1 MANCTHNGSEYS
13 TGSIVCM
20 GGTEHRCNGDGTW
33 EDLRTECVQ
42 GDGIVIRKSDD
53 GEPRL
58 PAD

>member
-1 MANCTHNGSEYS
+1 
-13 TGSIVCM
+13 M

-33 EDLRTECVQ
+33 EDLRNECVQ
-42 GDGIVIRKSDD
+42 GDGIVIRKGDD